1 MLIDLLLPDVPGLAL
16 QGYSAEDDGIT
27 LIMASTCSAACCPL
41 CGFASN
47 REHSH
52 YQRAPGDLPW
62 SRLRILLRAELFG
75 NDPGISVRIKRWRA
89 GRRKAPNNK
98 AVDYPNN
105 LARNTASRG
114 ENRRAG

>member
-1 MLIDLLLPDVPGLAL
+1 MDGLAASDRMSASGICRAPLCWGAHDPMLIDLLLPDVPGLAL

-75 NDPGISVRIKRWRA
+75 NDP
-89 GRRKAPNNK
+89 
-98 AVDYPNN
+98 
-105 LARNTASRG
+105 
-114 ENRRAG
+114 